1 MGFKVI
7 VVGGGLAGLG
17 LAHCFTKADIDFV
30 VLERS
35 DLLVPKGGAS
45 MALWPNNVRILDQL
59 GLLEGAQ
66 AINCEIKYK
75 HNVRKDGSVL
85 QKNNMMERVGVALG
99 HPWMCFHRPKL
110 HEYLYESLPEHESRI
125 LSNQAVSSIDK
136 TADGVTVTCQDGTV
150 HEGSIVIGAD
160 GVNSAVRSHM
170 FMTQIDPKFAEP
182 FTTSYRA
189 LYGCSTWTSDLDPHT
204 LYEMHGDKISIQ
216 IIPGPEMAMFVVYE
230 RLPTTVKGSKRYTDE
245 EKQEFAKTLEDF
257 HISEKVK
264 FGDIWGTTEWSFF
277 SGLEEGVAE
286 KWYTDRAVLVGD
298 TVHKMTPNVGLG
310 LNSGWQS
317 AAILTNGL
325 RKLLGSNPDPSTEE
339 LNKVFQ
345 EYQEIRKKNA
355 SDMSGISG
363 LYTRVVAWDNPLW
376 KLADQY
382 VNPYIGGDCALL
394 DLLVVPLVAKQG
406 NTLDFL
412 DENNYKVGKT
422 PWKKGRT
429 TVPKEVKTVE

>member
-1 MGFKVI
+1 MGFKAI
-7 VVGGGLAGLG
+7 IVGGGLSGLG
-17 LAHCFTKADIDFV
+17 IAHCFDKAGIDFV

-59 GLLEGAQ
+59 GLLEGAE
-66 AINCEIKYK
+66 ALDCVIKYK

-110 HEYLYESLPEHESRI
+110 HDYLYKSLPGHESRI
-125 LSNQAVSSIDK
+125 LSNQGVATIDK
-136 TADGVTVTCQDGTV
+136 TADGVTVTCTDGTV
-150 HEGSIVIGAD
+150 HEGSMVIGAD

-170 FMTQIDPKFAEP
+170 FMGQTDPKFAEP

-189 LYGCSTWTSDLDPHT
+189 LYGCSTWTTDLDPHT

-216 IIPGPEMAMFVVYE
+216 IIPGPEIAMFVVYE
-230 RLPTTVKGSKRYTDE
+230 RLPTTVKGSKRYSDE
-245 EKQEFAKTLEDF
+245 EKEEYAKSILDF
-257 HISEKVK
+257 SVSEKVK
-264 FGDIWGTTEWSFF
+264 FGDIWGTTTWSYF
-277 SGLEEGVAE
+277 SGLEEGIADL
-286 KWYTDRAVLVGD
+286 WYTDRTVLVGD

-325 RKLLGSNPDPSTEE
+325 RRLLQTTPEPTTED
-339 LNKVFQ
+339 LNKIFQ
-345 EYQEIRKKNA
+345 EYQGIRKKNA
-355 SDMSGISG
+355 SDMSGLSG
-363 LYTRVVAWDNPLW
+363 LYTRVVAWNNPIW

-382 VNPYIGGDCALL
+382 INPYIGGDCALL
-394 DLLVVPLVAKQG
+394 DLLVVPLVAEQG

-412 DENNYKVGKT
+412 DENNYKTGKT
-422 PWKKGRT
+422 AWKKGRT
-429 TVPKEVKTVE
+429 TVPKEIKAEA